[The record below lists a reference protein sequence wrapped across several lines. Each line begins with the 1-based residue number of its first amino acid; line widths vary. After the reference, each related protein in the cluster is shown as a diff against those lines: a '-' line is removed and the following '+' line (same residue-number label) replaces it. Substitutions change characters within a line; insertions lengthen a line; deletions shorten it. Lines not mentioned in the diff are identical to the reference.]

1 MARGD
6 NPAQDAPQ
14 RGNPQGHAGQ
24 SPFGAGETPLD
35 RHFRH
40 DGNADLRSARATMVG
55 QLSERG
61 ISVSG
66 DDADGDIAELQ
77 GAVERF
83 ETAVMSRGGD
93 SFTNSTDSSQ
103 PDNPAFVLPRRNAD
117 ETLRAYIG
125 RIDAAAQRAAAE
137 APDEGDASAFR
148 AEPVDD
154 EGEPR

>member
-1 MARGD
+1 MARGEEQRD
-6 NPAQDAPQ
+6 PA
-14 RGNPQGHAGQ
+14 REEGRTGHAGQ

-61 ISVSG
+61 IPVSG

-83 ETAVMSRGGD
+83 ESAVMSRGGD
-93 SFTNSTDSSQ
+93 SFTNSADSSQ
-103 PDNPAFVLPRRNAD
+103 PDNPAFVMPQRNAD

-125 RIDAAAQRAAAE
+125 RIDAAAQRAAAA
-137 APDEGDASAFR
+137 APDDGEARAFR
-148 AEPVDD
+148 AEPLND
-154 EGEPR
+154 EGESR